1 MAVQPIHRRQ
11 YASLLALRAFEA
23 SGRYLSFTRAAE
35 LLGVTQSAISRH
47 IKQLEAVLGHSL
59 FRRGTRALELTP
71 AGVTLLPGLTQAFD
85 MIDATLQKLESSTSS
100 RLITVSMPPTFAVR
114 FGLNAICGYHL
125 VSPNAEV
132 RVHMNIDQ
140 ADLHGKNIDIAIEH
154 LFESQAS
161 PRIML
166 EAEQLIPICNPRVA
180 ERIRGDN
187 FEQALKRI
195 PLLHVTQRDGA
206 YFDWKM
212 WLEGAGLGRVNPERG
227 LSFEMGE
234 MVINAALNGA
244 GIALADRIFVE
255 KYLATGALVMPHNYV
270 HRTGRGHFISAD
282 FVAAP
287 ADRVMDL
294 YRWFIAGHWR
304 DATFS

>member
-1 MAVQPIHRRQ
+1 MPVQPLHRRQ

-47 IKQLEAVLGHSL
+47 IKQLEVVLGHSL

-85 MIDATLQKLESSTSS
+85 LIDATLQKLESSTSS

-154 LFESQAS
+154 LFESQAGS
-161 PRIML
+161 RIML
-166 EAEQLIPICNPRVA
+166 EAEQLVPICNPRIG
-180 ERIRGDN
+180 ERIGGEN
-187 FEQALKRI
+187 FEQALERI
-195 PLLHVTQRDGA
+195 PLLHVTQRDGP
-206 YFDWKM
+206 YFDWKR
-212 WLEGAGLGRVNPERG
+212 WLEGAGLALVNPDRG
-227 LSFEMGE
+227 LSFEVGE

-255 KYLATGALVMPHNYV
+255 KYLATGALVMPHDYV

-294 YRWFIAGHWR
+294 YRWFIAGSWR
-304 DATFS
+304 DASSS

>member
-1 MAVQPIHRRQ
+1 MPVQIAHRRQ

-23 SGRYLSFTRAAE
+23 AGRYLSFTRAAE

-85 MIDATLQKLESSTSS
+85 LIDATLQKLESSTSN
-100 RLITVSMPPTFAVR
+100 RLITISMPPTFAVR

-132 RVHMNIDQ
+132 RVHMNMDQ
-140 ADLHGKNIDIAIEH
+140 TDLHGKNIDIAIEH
-154 LFESQAS
+154 MFESQAG
-161 PRIML
+161 RRTIL
-166 EAEQLIPICNPRVA
+166 EAEQLVPICNSRIW
-180 ERIRGDN
+180 ERIRSQT

-195 PLLHVTQRDGA
+195 PLLHVTQRDGP
-206 YFDWKM
+206 YIDWKM
-212 WLEGAGLGRVNPERG
+212 WLEGAGLGKIDHARG

-255 KYLATGALVMPHNYV
+255 KYLTTGTLVVPHGYV

-287 ADRVMDL
+287 ADGVMDL
-294 YRWFIAGHWR
+294 YRWFIDGHWR
-304 DATFS
+304 DDTFS

>member
-1 MAVQPIHRRQ
+1 
-11 YASLLALRAFEA
+11 
-23 SGRYLSFTRAAE
+23 
-35 LLGVTQSAISRH
+35 
-47 IKQLEAVLGHSL
+47 
-59 FRRGTRALELTP
+59 
-71 AGVTLLPGLTQAFD
+71 
-85 MIDATLQKLESSTSS
+85 LQKLESSASN

-125 VSPNAEV
+125 ISPNTEV

-140 ADLHGKNIDIAIEH
+140 TDLQGKNIDIAIEH
-154 LFESQAS
+154 LFESQAG
-161 PRIML
+161 PRLML
-166 EAEQLIPICNPRVA
+166 EAEQLVAICNPRIG
-180 ERIRGDN
+180 ERIGSDN
-187 FEQALKRI
+187 FEQALERI
-195 PLLHVTQRDGA
+195 PLLHVTQRDGP

-212 WLEGAGLGRVNPERG
+212 WLEGAGLGRVNSERG

-255 KYLATGALVMPHNYV
+255 KYLATGALVTPHDYV
-270 HRTGRGHFISAD
+270 HRTGRGHFISSD

-287 ADRVMDL
+287 AGRVMDL